1 MESGRLLMP
10 RWTLAGIPFLLP
22 DANTH
27 ISLVF
32 VRLSD
37 PLTIVGQ
44 SLLCILAPRSGYY
57 LLLYFLINVR
67 RFLHL

>member
-1 MESGRLLMP
+1 MESGIRQMP

-22 DANTH
+22 DADVH

-32 VRLSD
+32 VRLGD

-44 SLLCILAPRSGYY
+44 SLLCILAPRSAYH
-57 LLLYFLINVR
+57 LLLNFLINLR
-67 RFLHL
+67 RFMYL